1 MSLNRIEDVT
11 HNKEETM
18 HTITIKLHSDVD
30 PSEILELAQ
39 ELALQL
45 AQQLE
50 DDYDDCS
57 ATVFEDEVCVETE

>member
-1 MSLNRIEDVT
+1 
-11 HNKEETM
+11 M

-30 PSEILELAQ
+30 PSDILELAQ
-39 ELALQL
+39 ELARQL

-57 ATVFEDEVCVETE
+57 ATVFEDEICVETK

>member
-1 MSLNRIEDVT
+1 
-11 HNKEETM
+11 M
-18 HTITIKLHSDVD
+18 HTITIKLHSDAD
-30 PSEILELAQ
+30 PSTILELAQ

-57 ATVFEDEVCVETE
+57 ATVFEDEICVETK